1 MSCYHPL
8 KAFQVG
14 FNPSGKPKYKI
25 CSYDVECVYIKEDGS
40 SFASGIHQFSPMYKC
55 VDEYI
60 EIPCGKCIGCRLQQS
75 REWATRIML
84 EAQDHETNLFVTLT
98 YDDDHIPE
106 LDFVK
111 AVDPDTGEVLET
123 GVLQTLCKRD
133 LQLFNKRLRKHYSD
147 QKIRFFACG
156 EYGDQ
161 TARPHYHVIYFG
173 LNVDDLKFFKMSRLG
188 DKYFISDTLTRLWG
202 NGHVL
207 VAGVTW
213 ESAAYVARYVTKKF
227 SGDLAKYWYDDIGL
241 TAPFTVMSRRPGIA
255 SNYFDNNAADL
266 LKFDGG
272 VISTKKGA
280 KIYPNPRYFKRKLD
294 LLFPDEYGIIKIEKR
309 QNAQLKSDL
318 LKSRLDIDYQDY
330 LLQRE
335 DTFKKRVAKKLV
347 RPDC

>member
-14 FNPSGKPKYKI
+14 FHPSGKPKYKI
-25 CSYDVECVYIKEDGS
+25 CSYDVECVYVKSDGS
-40 SFASGIHQFSPMYKC
+40 SFASSVCNYSPLYRC
-55 VDEYI
+55 IEEFI

-84 EAQDHETNLFVTLT
+84 ESQDHDENWFVTLT
-98 YDDDHIPE
+98 YDDVHIPE
-106 LDFVK
+106 IPFAKSID
-111 AVDPDTGEVLET
+111 DDTGEVLDT

-133 LQLFNKRLRKHYSD
+133 LQLFNKRLRKHFSD
-147 QKIRFFACG
+147 DKIRFFACG
-156 EYGDQ
+156 EYGEK
-161 TARPHYHVIYFG
+161 TARPHYHVIFFG
-173 LNVDDLKFFKMSRLG
+173 LHINDLQFFKMSRLG
-188 DKYFISDTLTRLWG
+188 DKYYISDTLTRLWG
-202 NGHVL
+202 KGHVL
-207 VAGVTW
+207 LAQVTW

-227 SGDLAKYWYDDIGL
+227 TGDKAKYWYDDIGL

-255 SNYFDNNAADL
+255 SNYFDNNSADL

-294 LLFPDEYGIIKIEKR
+294 LLFPEEYGIIKVQKM
-309 QNAQLKSDL
+309 QNAQLKTDL
-318 LKSRLDIDYQDY
+318 LKQKLDIDYQDY

-335 DTFKKRVAKKLV
+335 ETFNKRVAKKLV

>member
-1 MSCYHPL
+1 MACFHPL

-14 FNPSGKPKYKI
+14 FHPSGKPKYKI
-25 CSYDVECVYIKEDGS
+25 CSYDVACVYIKDDGS
-40 SFASGIHQFSPMYKC
+40 CFASGIHQYSPLYKC

-60 EIPCGKCIGCRLQQS
+60 EVPCGKCIGCRLQQS
-75 REWATRIML
+75 RDWATRIML
-84 EAQDHETNLFVTLT
+84 ESQDHDENWFVTLT
-98 YDDDHIPE
+98 YDDEHVPE
-106 LDFVK
+106 MEFVK
-111 AVDPDTGEVLET
+111 SLDSDTGEVLEV
-123 GVLQTLCKRD
+123 GVLQTLSKRD
-133 LQLFNKRLRKHYSD
+133 LQLFNKRLRKYFSD
-147 QKIRFFACG
+147 DKIRFFACG
-156 EYGDQ
+156 EYGEQ
-161 TARPHYHVIYFG
+161 TARPHMHCIYFG
-173 LNVDDLKFFKMSRLG
+173 LHIKDLQFFKMSRLG
-188 DKYFISDTLTRLWG
+188 DKYYISDTLTRLWG
-202 NGHVL
+202 KGHVL
-207 VAGVTW
+207 LAQLTW

-280 KIYPNPRYFKRKLD
+280 KVYPNPRYFKRKLD
-294 LLFPDEYGIIKIEKR
+294 LLFPEEYGNIKVQKM
-309 QNAQLKSDL
+309 QNAQLKTDL

-335 DTFKKRVAKKLV
+335 TTFNKRVAKKLV

>member
-14 FNPSGKPKYKI
+14 FHPSGKPKYKI

-55 VDEYI
+55 VDDYI

-84 EAQDHETNLFVTLT
+84 ESQDHDENWFVTLT
-98 YDDDHIPE
+98 YDDDHVPE
-106 LDFVK
+106 MDFVK
-111 AVDPDTGEVLET
+111 SVDSETGEVLEIGT
-123 GVLQTLCKRD
+123 LQTLRKRD
-133 LQLFNKRLRKHYSD
+133 LQLFNKRLRKHFSD
-147 QKIRFFACG
+147 DKIRFFACG
-156 EYGDQ
+156 EYGEN
-161 TARPHYHVIYFG
+161 TARPHMHVIYFG
-173 LNVDDLKFFKMSRLG
+173 LHIKDLQFFKMSRLG
-188 DKYFISDTLTRLWG
+188 DKYYISDTLTRLWG

-207 VAGVTW
+207 LAQLTW

-227 SGDLAKYWYDDIGL
+227 TGDLAKYWYDDIGL

-255 SNYFDNNAADL
+255 SNYFDNNASDL

-294 LLFPDEYGIIKIEKR
+294 LLFPDEYATIKTVKR
-309 QNAQLKSDL
+309 QNAQLKTDL
-318 LKSRLDIDYQDY
+318 LKQNLDIDYLDY
-330 LLQRE
+330 LQQRE
-335 DTFKKRVAKKLV
+335 DTFNKRVAKKLV